1 MVLNF
6 TLIRRCSMRVVVQR
20 VKEAAVSIGGIER
33 VSIGKGFL
41 LLVGIG
47 KSDTPETIERM
58 AGKISRLRIFEDE
71 QGKMNLDIRQV
82 AGEILSVSQFTLLG
96 NTSKGN
102 RPGFDDAADP
112 VFAKELWEGFNDALI
127 KEGVSLKAGE
137 FGARMEIGLVND
149 GPVTFI
155 L

>member
-1 MVLNF
+1 
-6 TLIRRCSMRVVVQR
+6 MRVVVQR